1 MTIQTQTHTG
11 RIYVACLASYNAGIL
26 YGQWIEVTEFADDL
40 KARVQ
45 AMLDRSPEPYAEEW
59 AIHDYEGFDRLSEYE
74 DLDDLAERVG
84 YWEKYGQDEVEAYIG
99 HFGDFDAD
107 GFESRYSGT
116 CDSYHNAKRRWACD
130 QFDEL
135 SLCDFTEDQKTTFW
149 NYADEDHILR
159 ECEHYTVFA
168 EGVTNNHTCYI
179 FHNY

>member
-1 MTIQTQTHTG
+1 MTIHTQSHTG

-26 YGQWIEVTEFADDL
+26 HGEWIEVTEFADDL

-45 AMLDRSPEPYAEEW
+45 AMLDRSTEEYAEEW
-59 AIHDYEGFDRLSEYE
+59 AIHDYEGFERLTEYE
-74 DLDDLAERVG
+74 DLDYLAERVS

-99 HFGDFDAD
+99 HFGDFDED
-107 GFESRYSGT
+107 DFQSRYWGE

-179 FHNY
+179 FHNH